1 MKKKSTKII
10 AVIAAAI
17 IILALSVYF
26 AVFAGVKVNKVSE
39 GVYETEVF
47 TSTNQ
52 KFNDWFLKYV
62 FSGNPGGCS
71 AVAKTLENGDT
82 IVGRNM
88 DFYVSN
94 KPAFVVRTK
103 EKDKYET
110 IGIAYYDQFVPDTD
124 VVEKKGVPRVIYS
137 MLPMFCQDVMNDQGL
152 YVEVNMRYPEYDP
165 LGEMMFTDT
174 HTNPKSEVRK
184 CIAGINTMLCQNCA
198 TVKEAVEYVKKL
210 DIYSPQSDEMQWNF
224 CYILADATGDYG
236 LLEVADDNVSFLDKH
251 QIQTNF
257 YVTEEFYEKQRMK
270 CGVGRYD
277 LLKEGIDD
285 VASEE
290 DMFELMDSVSYAQS
304 YDYKTCNFDARSEYI
319 GENPGWDYY
328 YVVDEDNQDEVKKYL
343 DEVAETYN
351 SMSRQELMDD
361 GTYWESSY
369 TNIANCSE
377 KTMRVRFYEDDS
389 KVVDLS
395 FDAH

>member
-1 MKKKSTKII
+1 MKKKSNK
-10 AVIAAAI
+10 
-17 IILALSVYF
+17 ILAVLVGALFILVLTVYF
-26 AVFAGVKVNKVSE
+26 ALFAGVKVNKVSE
-39 GVYETEVF
+39 AVYETEIF

-52 KFNDWFLKYV
+52 KFYDWFLKYV

-71 AVAKTLENGDT
+71 AVAKTLDNGDT

-88 DFYVSN
+88 DFYVSH

-103 EKDKYET
+103 EKNKYET
-110 IGIAYYDQFVPDTD
+110 IGIAYYDRFIPDAD
-124 VVEKKGVPRVIYS
+124 AVEKKGVPRVIYS
-137 MLPMFCQDVMNDQGL
+137 MLPLFCQDVMNDQGL
-152 YVEVNMRYPEYDP
+152 YVEVNMRYSEYDP
-165 LGEMMFTDT
+165 MGELMFTDT
-174 HTNPKSEVRK
+174 HTNPKSEVRT
-184 CIAGINTMLCQNCA
+184 CIAGINTQLCQNCA

-236 LLEVADDNVSFLDKH
+236 LLEVANNKVYFLDKQ

-257 YVTEEFYEKQRMK
+257 YVNDELYENQRMK

-277 LLKEGIDD
+277 LLEAGIDD
-285 VASEE
+285 VNSEE

-304 YDYKTCNFDARSEYI
+304 YNHEICKFDARSEYI
-319 GENPGWDYY
+319 GEQPGWDYY
-328 YVVDEDNQDEVKKYL
+328 YVIDEDNQDEVKKYL

-351 SMSRQELMDD
+351 SMSRDELKDD

-369 TNIANCSE
+369 TTIANCSN

-389 KVVDLS
+389 NVINIG
-395 FDAH
+395 FDE

>member
-10 AVIAAAI
+10 AIIAGII

-39 GVYETEVF
+39 GVYETKAF
-47 TSTNQ
+47 TSTNS
-52 KFNDWFLKYV
+52 KFNDWFLKYI

-94 KPAFVVRTK
+94 KPAFIVRTK
-103 EKDKYET
+103 EKGKYET
-110 IGIAYYDQFVPDTD
+110 VGIAYYDQFIPDTD
-124 VVEKKGVPRVIYS
+124 VVEKRGVARVIYS

-152 YVEVNMRYPEYDP
+152 YVEVNMRYSEYDP
-165 LGEMMFTDT
+165 MGELMFADT

-184 CIAGINTMLCQNCA
+184 CIAGINNQLCQNCA
-198 TVKEAVEYVKKL
+198 TVKEAVEYIKSL
-210 DIYSPQSDEMQWNF
+210 DIYSPQSEEMQWNF

-236 LLEVADDNVSFLDKH
+236 LLEVANDKVSFLDK
-251 QIQTNF
+251 QQMQTNF

-277 LLKEGIDD
+277 LLKAGIDD
-285 VASEE
+285 VNSEE
-290 DMFELMDSVSYAQS
+290 DMFKIIDSVSYAQS
-304 YDYKTCNFDARSEYI
+304 YDYKTCNYDARSEYI
-319 GENPGWDYY
+319 GEQPGWDYY
-328 YVVDEDNQDEVKKYL
+328 YVIDEKNQDEVNKYL
-343 DEVAETYN
+343 DEVANTYN
-351 SMSRQELMDD
+351 SMSRQELKDD

-369 TNIANCSE
+369 TTIANCNE

-389 KVVDLS
+389 NVINIGFEK
-395 FDAH
+395 